1 MFNVLFIGVIIELC
15 FWRFMLEKA
24 LLFIKTE
31 VASRAERRMRKI
43 LFDLPES
50 VLISDKRAS
59 QVRF

>member
-1 MFNVLFIGVIIELC
+1 MFVVLFIGVIIELC
-15 FWRFMLEKA
+15 YWRFMLEKA

>member
-15 FWRFMLEKA
+15 YWRFMLEKA

-43 LFDLPES
+43 LFELPES